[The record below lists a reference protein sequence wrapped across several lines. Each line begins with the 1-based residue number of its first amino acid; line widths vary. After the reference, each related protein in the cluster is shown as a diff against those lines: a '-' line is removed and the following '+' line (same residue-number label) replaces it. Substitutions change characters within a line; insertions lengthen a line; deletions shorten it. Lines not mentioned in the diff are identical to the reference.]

1 MVDVDDTTLAIL
13 YQNKDTT
20 FAAPSKRFLL
30 AKLKIPSFFFGLLVV
45 LVFLESSLNKI
56 GERHGTKRDLRRC
69 LVLASGNAH
78 RATI

>member
-30 AKLKIPSFFFGLLVV
+30 AKQEDTFLFFWLLVV
-45 LVFLESSLNKI
+45 LVFLEKFP
-56 GERHGTKRDLRRC
+56 EQDW
-69 LVLASGNAH
+69 
-78 RATI
+78 RATWHQA